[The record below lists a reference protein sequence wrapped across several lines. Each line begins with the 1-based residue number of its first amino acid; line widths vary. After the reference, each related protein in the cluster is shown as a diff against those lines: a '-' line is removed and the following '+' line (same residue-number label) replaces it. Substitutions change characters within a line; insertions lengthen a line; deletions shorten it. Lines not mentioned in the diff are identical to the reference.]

1 MGSFIIMKIKG
12 IMLLFLCLSIF
23 MGISSVSA
31 QGTDNVTSCLSDDL
45 VTLDCVSNFNDL
57 NKEVNNLNSGDIL
70 NIGKNYTYDKT
81 TDNVTSITVKT
92 DNVTINGNGFTI
104 DAKNS
109 AKFFIV
115 KGKNVCI
122 KNLNFINALDTKSR
136 VVNET
141 STTEKLINGIPIT
154 TSVTKS
160 IHMESPITW
169 IGSNGVISNCT
180 FNKNTGSIGGVI
192 NWSGTNGSISDS
204 KFNNNRA
211 FRAAGA
217 VYSEKTLNINNCSF
231 NNCSSVLPNETV
243 IMNTPYI
250 NKLKKIYQVNLMGK
264 KQDLVS
270 AIYIT
275 NSIKNK
281 NILLSK
287 DLATSGNYVNQSYV
301 LTLTQD
307 LGDSTIY
314 SRKFIF
320 NNVKN
325 INDILDK
332 LFLNNYKSTYT
343 LAKSINVTNQ
353 YDYSNVLVKYKA
365 SELKEQIY
373 KKYGLQTYYEH
384 CMLYGQ
390 KPSFTTALDVNF
402 AKNYK
407 YSPYCPWDISASGF
421 NLVTVKGNNAIVSIN
436 NDDSAENKW
445 MILDQKSVVIISDLT
460 VGGFNRAIENM
471 GGIMVLNNV
480 KLTHNRMDYTFDR
493 DWGAAILNLGIII
506 CNNCTFSDNYAKYG
520 GAIFNQGY
528 LSFNNCT
535 FFNNLAYKKGG
546 DVCNSAGSGYKVD
559 VKNTS
564 LNLDYV
570 EGLSADTSALIQVG
584 SLVASFTVGVLAGV
598 FTANVFV
605 GMAAG
610 AAIGA
615 LIGGTTAIIIT
626 SNNYDYRFDRL
637 ATGLEIVFHNALV
650 GMLAGACG
658 VE

>member
-1 MGSFIIMKIKG
+1 
-12 IMLLFLCLSIF
+12 
-23 MGISSVSA
+23 
-31 QGTDNVTSCLSDDL
+31 
-45 VTLDCVSNFNDL
+45 
-57 NKEVNNLNSGDIL
+57 
-70 NIGKNYTYDKT
+70 
-81 TDNVTSITVKT
+81 
-92 DNVTINGNGFTI
+92 
-104 DAKNS
+104 
-109 AKFFIV
+109 
-115 KGKNVCI
+115 
-122 KNLNFINALDTKSR
+122 
-136 VVNET
+136 
-141 STTEKLINGIPIT
+141 
-154 TSVTKS
+154 
-160 IHMESPITW
+160 
-169 IGSNGVISNCT
+169 
-180 FNKNTGSIGGVI
+180 
-192 NWSGTNGSISDS
+192 
-204 KFNNNRA
+204 
-211 FRAAGA
+211 
-217 VYSEKTLNINNCSF
+217 
-231 NNCSSVLPNETV
+231 
-243 IMNTPYI
+243 
-250 NKLKKIYQVNLMGK
+250 MGK

-353 YDYSNVLVKYKA
+353 YDYANVLVKYKA
-365 SELKEQIY
+365 SELREQIY
-373 KKYGLQTYYEH
+373 KKYGLQAYYEH
-384 CMLYGQ
+384 CMLYSQ

-407 YSPYCPWDISASGF
+407 YTPYRPWDISASGF

-564 LNLDYV
+564 VNLDYV